1 MIYTITPLLAAKS
14 VRKISGMSLALFRRE
29 RSGIGKWKKNIWHPK
44 RITRHHSRDKE
55 SIDSSSS
62 FSKFEIYNRL
72 HLTVLVVKCKLTN
85 NQLFSMTHVFNPSP
99 LARCEIIIAYS

>member
-1 MIYTITPLLAAKS
+1 MIYTITPFLAPK
-14 VRKISGMSLALFRRE
+14 VRSSMPLALFRRQ
-29 RSGIGKWKKNIWHPK
+29 RSGVRKWKKYIWHPK

-55 SIDSSSS
+55 SIQSSSS

-72 HLTVLVVKCKLTN
+72 HLTMLVVKCKLTN
-85 NQLFSMTHVFNPSP
+85 NQLFSITHVFNPSP

>member
-1 MIYTITPLLAAKS
+1 M
-14 VRKISGMSLALFRRE
+14 E
-29 RSGIGKWKKNIWHPK
+29 KKNIWHPK

-55 SIDSSSS
+55 SIESSSS